1 MNLARPPRPPAGL
14 DLELVARID
23 AHSVDAWPPTVRESG
38 PDGWVFRAT
47 PGLDRG
53 RSNNA
58 LTPARALERSEIR
71 CALERV
77 RGFAARHGV
86 APGIQVS
93 PSDLHELLLGEL
105 DAQGWTVKMPVLVM
119 AGERSR
125 LVGSADQ
132 PALDLEVRP
141 QADRKWLDA
150 WEVCEPGR
158 NVEAHVRTVF
168 PALEGRARFARCGR
182 EAVGIAVEG
191 DGLVGLF
198 CLAVAPGLRGRGM
211 GGALV
216 RGMLR
221 GCSAPLVYLQVE
233 EGNRAALA
241 LYARLGFETAYSY
254 RHYMAP

>member
-1 MNLARPPRPPAGL
+1 VSRLAGL

-23 AHSVDAWPPTVRESG
+23 AHSVDAWPPTVRESS

-58 LTPARALERSEIR
+58 LTPVRQLERDEIR
-71 CALERV
+71 AALDRV
-77 RGFAARHGV
+77 RSFADRHGV
-86 APGIQVS
+86 PAGIQVS
-93 PSDLHELLLGEL
+93 PSDLHEALLGEL

-119 AGERSR
+119 AGERKR
-125 LVGSADQ
+125 LAGGADD
-132 PALDLEVRP
+132 PALDLVLSS
-141 QADRKWLDA
+141 QADPEWLQA
-150 WEVCEPGR
+150 WQVCEPGQ

-168 PALEGRARFARCGR
+168 PGLAGRAVFARRGR
-182 EAVGIAVEG
+182 DAVGIAVEG

-216 RGMLR
+216 RGLLR
-221 GCSAPLVYLQVE
+221 RCAAPLVYLQVQ
-233 EGNRAALA
+233 EGNHVARR
-241 LYARLGFETAYSY
+241 LYERLGFETAYSY
-254 RHYMAP
+254 RHYVAP